1 MEDVISTH
9 FPQLNTPII
18 EPALRSSD
26 EHHTLALIVASS
38 TLREQLREQFGDQAD
53 VRVCLAIT
61 AAVVAELAAV
71 RRDAERYRWLRTQPV
86 FFGWEHDYPPTKID
100 AEVDYA
106 IEQAE
111 LRKGRK

>member
-1 MEDVISTH
+1 MLCKQQGPCE
-9 FPQLNTPII
+9 
-18 EPALRSSD
+18 A
-26 EHHTLALIVASS
+26 
-38 TLREQLREQFGDQAD
+38 FGCDWPDCQKEEMND
-53 VRVCLAIT
+53 NLLT